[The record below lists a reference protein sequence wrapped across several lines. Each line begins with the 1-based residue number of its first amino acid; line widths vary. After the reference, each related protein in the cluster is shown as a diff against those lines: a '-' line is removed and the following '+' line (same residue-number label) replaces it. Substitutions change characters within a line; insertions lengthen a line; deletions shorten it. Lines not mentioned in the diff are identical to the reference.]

1 MGAVSAPLFV
11 VYLGWFGSSSAAG
24 MWSCAGA
31 VACWIS
37 GSGSSAVATSCL
49 WFFGVIRSLLFL
61 ISFVFLKLIFS
72 CLARGGI
79 I

>member
-1 MGAVSAPLFV
+1 VGAVSAPLFV

-37 GSGSSAVATSCL
+37 GS
-49 WFFGVIRSLLFL
+49 W
-61 ISFVFLKLIFS
+61 
-72 CLARGGI
+72 
-79 I
+79 